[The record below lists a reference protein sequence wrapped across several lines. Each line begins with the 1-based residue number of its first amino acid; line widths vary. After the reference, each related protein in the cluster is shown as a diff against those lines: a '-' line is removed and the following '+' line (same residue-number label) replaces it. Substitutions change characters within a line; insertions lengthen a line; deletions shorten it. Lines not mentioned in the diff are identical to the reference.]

1 MKISWICHYIVIVR
15 YVRFNLLEGATG
27 WGYQISEVAVFD
39 KGFYKV
45 TIDGNVKKVKN
56 GETITLPDVNS
67 EGTNK
72 LGYYDVENDETAA
85 PGATYLVTKDAK
97 FETINMTVN
106 LLNGASMRFS
116 EPSGLRFQA
125 KVTTD
130 NDGLLEQ
137 NADGIGKLVTTGT
150 LISTR
155 DLYNDNGEKI
165 ELDSKY
171 TKINIVNT
179 GWYDAN
185 KNKDYT
191 DDVGNYCGSIIK
203 IAKSNYKREF
213 IAKAY
218 ATINYTYYN
227 SDNGIVMKKNFKAS

>member
-1 MKISWICHYIVIVR
+1 
-15 YVRFNLLEGATG
+15 
-27 WGYQISEVAVFD
+27 
-39 KGFYKV
+39 
-45 TIDGNVKKVKN
+45 
-56 GETITLPDVNS
+56 
-67 EGTNK
+67 
-72 LGYYDVENDETAA
+72 
-85 PGATYLVTKDAK
+85 
-97 FETINMTVN
+97 
-106 LLNGASMRFS
+106 MRFS

-155 DLYNDNGEKI
+155 DLYNDNGEKL

-191 DDVGNYCGSIIK
+191 DDVGNYCGSIVK

-227 SDNGIVMKKNFKAS
+227 SDNGNSSVTVYSTTTDKNGNEIDVVGRTINYVAAAIKNSITYYNSLPENARKYVDMYLDVSEENTSEE